1 MIDNGREAFIDICY
15 LISAFLL
22 ILSLRQLSRPS
33 TARNGNLMAMIGM
46 GLAVFATFFVEGVM
60 DAIIWIVLAM
70 LVGGGAGYVAAKR
83 VQMTQMPQM
92 VAIFNGLGGGTAA
105 LVSAGEFLNR
115 DSVSSGE
122 EVSIILGT
130 LVGAITLTG
139 SFVAYAKLQGLISG
153 RPIVYANQQIY
164 NAAAFLVIVILAILI
179 LVLGD
184 GTADKSLLIVLF
196 LMSLVIGVTLVLPIG
211 GADMPVVI
219 ALLNAASGL
228 GGVLTGFT
236 LDNQSLIIAG
246 ALVGAS
252 GVFLSFLMARAMNRS
267 LFNIIFGA
275 FGQLSAGGAG
285 GATTEAGETLPI
297 RSTTAEDAA
306 VMLGYSDNVIIVPGY
321 GLAVAQAQHAAR
333 ELADTLHERG
343 VNVRYAIHPVAGRM
357 PGHMNVLLAEANVP
371 YEDLYEMDRI
381 NDDFRNT
388 DVVLVVGANDV
399 VNPAASQDPGS
410 PIYGMPV
417 LKANEARNI
426 VVLKRS
432 MDPGFAGIEN
442 MLFHDPKTSMLFGD
456 AKSSLN
462 DLVGAVK
469 EV

>member
-1 MIDNGREAFIDICY
+1 MFDNGRQAFIDICY
-15 LISAFLL
+15 LVSAFLL

-33 TARNGNLMAMIGM
+33 TARNGNLLAMIGM
-46 GLAVFATFFVEGVM
+46 GLAIFATFFIEGVM

-70 LVGGGAGYVAAKR
+70 IVGGGGGYYAAKR

-92 VAIFNGLGGGTAA
+92 VAVFNGLGGGTAA
-105 LVSAGEFLNR
+105 LVSVGEFLNR
-115 DSVSSGE
+115 DSVGSGE

-139 SFVAYAKLQGLISG
+139 SLVAYAKLQGLISG

-164 NAAAFLVIVILAILI
+164 NAVAFVVIVVLAVMIM
-179 LVLGD
+179 VLGD
-184 GTADKSLLIVLF
+184 GTLDKSLLIVLF
-196 LMSLVIGVTLVLPIG
+196 LISLVIGVTLVLPIG

-275 FGQLSAGGAG
+275 FGQLPAASAGAA
-285 GATTEAGETLPI
+285 ATGEVLPI
-297 RSTTAEDAA
+297 KATTAEDAA
-306 VMLGYSDNVIIVPGY
+306 VMLGYASNVIIVPGY

-333 ELADTLHERG
+333 ELADSLHKRG

-417 LKANEARNI
+417 LKANEAHNI

-456 AKSSLN
+456 AKTSLN

>member
-1 MIDNGREAFIDICY
+1 MFEDGRQAFIDICY

-22 ILSLRQLSRPS
+22 ILSIRQLSSAR
-33 TARNGNLMAMIGM
+33 TARTGNMLAMAGM
-46 GLAVFATFFVEGVM
+46 GLAIFATFFVEGVL
-60 DAIIWIVLAM
+60 DAIVWIVLAII
-70 LVGGGAGYVAAKR
+70 VGGGAGYFAAKR

-105 LVSAGEFLNR
+105 LVSVGEFLNR
-115 DSVSSGE
+115 DSVGTGE
-122 EVSIILGT
+122 EISIILGT
-130 LVGAITLTG
+130 LIGALTLTG
-139 SFVAYAKLQGLISG
+139 SLVAFAKLQGLISG
-153 RPIVYANQQIY
+153 RPIVYANQQLY
-164 NAAAFLVIVILAILI
+164 NAAVFVVMLAIGVAI
-179 LVLGD
+179 LLLGE
-184 GTADKSLLIVLF
+184 GTTDKSLLVVLF
-196 LMSLVIGVTLVLPIG
+196 LLSLVIGVTLVLPIG

-219 ALLNAASGL
+219 AILNAASGV

-236 LDNQSLIIAG
+236 LDNQALIVAG
-246 ALVGAS
+246 SLVGAS
-252 GVFLSFLMARAMNRS
+252 GVFLSVLMARAMNRS
-267 LFNIIFGA
+267 LTNIVFGA
-275 FGQLSAGGAG
+275 FGQVQAGGGGAG
-285 GATTEAGETLPI
+285 ATGEALPI
-297 RSTTAEDAA
+297 KSTTAEDAA
-306 VMLGYSDNVIIVPGY
+306 VMLAYASNVIIVPGY

-333 ELADTLHERG
+333 ELAEALEERG
-343 VNVRYAIHPVAGRM
+343 VRVRYAIHPVAGRM

-371 YEDLYEMDRI
+371 YEDLFEMDRI
-381 NDDFRNT
+381 NEDFKNT

-399 VNPAASQDPGS
+399 VNPAAADDPNS

-456 AKSSLN
+456 ARTSLS

>member
-1 MIDNGREAFIDICY
+1 MFDDGRQAFIDICY

-22 ILSLRQLSRPS
+22 IISIRQLSTPR
-33 TARNGNLMAMIGM
+33 TARTGNLLAMGGM
-46 GLAVFATFFVEGVM
+46 GLAIFATFFVEGVM
-60 DAIIWIVLAM
+60 DAIVWIVLAII
-70 LVGGGAGYVAAKR
+70 VGGAAGYVAAKR

-105 LVSAGEFLNR
+105 LVSVGEFLNR
-115 DSVSSGE
+115 DSVGGGE
-122 EVSIILGT
+122 DVSIILGT
-130 LVGAITLTG
+130 LVGALTLTG
-139 SFVAYAKLQGLISG
+139 SFVAFAKLQGLISG
-153 RPIVYANQQIY
+153 RPIVFANQQIY
-164 NAAAFLVIVILAILI
+164 NAAIFAVIVILSVLI

-184 GTADKSLLIVLF
+184 GTTDKTLLIVLF
-196 LMSLVIGVTLVLPIG
+196 LLSLVIGVTVVLPIG

-219 ALLNAASGL
+219 ALLNAASGV

-236 LDNQSLIIAG
+236 LDNQALIVAG

-267 LFNIIFGA
+267 LINIVFGA
-275 FGQLSAGGAG
+275 FGQLPAGGAG
-285 GATTEAGETLPI
+285 GATATGEVLPI
-297 RSTTAEDAA
+297 KSTTPDDAA
-306 VMLGYSDNVIIVPGY
+306 VMLGYASNVIIVPGY

-333 ELADTLHERG
+333 ELADSLEERG
-343 VNVRYAIHPVAGRM
+343 VNVRFAIHPVAGRM

-371 YEDLYEMDRI
+371 YEDLFEMDRI
-381 NDDFRNT
+381 NEDFKNT

-399 VNPAASQDPGS
+399 VNPAAADDPSS

-417 LKANEARNI
+417 LKASEARNI

-442 MLFHDPKTSMLFGD
+442 MLFHNPKTSMLFGD
-456 AKSSLN
+456 AKTSLN

-469 EV
+469 DV

>member
-1 MIDNGREAFIDICY
+1 MIDDGRQAFIDICY

-22 ILSLRQLSRPS
+22 ILSIRQLSSPR
-33 TARNGNLMAMIGM
+33 TARNGNLLAMAGM
-46 GLAVFATFFVEGVM
+46 GLAIFATFFIEGVL
-60 DAIIWIVLAM
+60 DAIVWIVLAII
-70 LVGGGAGYVAAKR
+70 VGGGAGYFAAKR

-105 LVSAGEFLNR
+105 LVSVGEFLNR
-115 DSVSSGE
+115 DSVGSGE
-122 EVSIILGT
+122 EISIILGT

-139 SFVAYAKLQGLISG
+139 SLVAFAKLQGIISG
-153 RPIVYANQQIY
+153 RPIVYPNQQLY
-164 NAAAFLVIVILAILI
+164 NAAMFAVILVLGVVI

-184 GTADKSLLIVLF
+184 GTTDKSLMVVLF
-196 LMSLVIGVTLVLPIG
+196 LLSLVIGVTLVLPIG

-219 ALLNAASGL
+219 ALLNAASGV

-236 LDNQSLIIAG
+236 LDNQALIVAG
-246 ALVGAS
+246 SLVGAS
-252 GVFLSFLMARAMNRS
+252 GVFLSVLMARAMNRS
-267 LFNIIFGA
+267 LTNIIFGA
-275 FGQLSAGGAG
+275 FGQLQAGGSG
-285 GATTEAGETLPI
+285 GATGTGEALPI
-297 RSTTAEDAA
+297 KATTADDAA
-306 VMLGYSDNVIIVPGY
+306 VMLAYASNVIIVPGY

-333 ELADTLHERG
+333 ELAEALEDRG
-343 VNVRYAIHPVAGRM
+343 VRVRYAIHPVAGRM

-371 YEDLYEMDRI
+371 YEALFEMDRI
-381 NDDFRNT
+381 NEDFKNT

-399 VNPAASQDPGS
+399 VNPAASDDPGS

-417 LKANEARNI
+417 LKANEAHNI

-456 AKSSLN
+456 ARTSLS

-469 EV
+469 DV